1 MQLCFFSEGHHA
13 WKLLRQG
20 QTDKGGTRPLI
31 EHGGAASSRPLH
43 DLLQWDGRH
52 SLRLTRLTPS
62 HLPLSAAAPMRTTTA
77 ADVLSYGM
85 VSALEHS
92 VKQQQRSRLQWRSTS
107 PAIRVLRRCGYLMS
121 LFSVKAPWPLLTTQE

>member
-1 MQLCFFSEGHHA
+1 M
-13 WKLLRQG
+13 
-20 QTDKGGTRPLI
+20 

-62 HLPLSAAAPMRTTTA
+62 HLSQSTGARMGTALA
-77 ADVLSYGM
+77 ADVLSYGV

-92 VKQQQRSRLQWRSTS
+92 VQQQQPSRPQWRSTS

-121 LFSVKAPWPLLTTQE
+121 LFGVKARWPLLTAQEQLC